1 MQVPLSLIK
10 ASPAPIRTTWDE
22 EKMEELAQ
30 SIREQGVIVPVKV
43 RPINGAGACPEHGVD
58 WLDGSYEHYDSNTGY
73 NRGCRACFN
82 FVEGVEWS
90 DPDEEEDGESHPVG
104 PLFELVYGHRRVEA
118 ARRAGL
124 EDIPAEVEE
133 VEDDTALVQAL
144 IENVQREDMQP
155 MDTARA
161 LKGLMQVKGWNTY
174 DVERAGVMGHAI
186 CGQYLKLLDEPDEI
200 QRLIVRGNSASMPQG
215 TISSEHAAE
224 IRRANLDPDHR
235 IAVARKAADEGLGM
249 RQTTQ
254 VAKSVAAAPTE
265 EAKKRLLEWEYS
277 PAIHDPELIKAR
289 AQQFGAHDPLYR
301 DPTPTKQ
308 QQWDQT
314 PEIKAAIDSLLYTLK
329 LFDGVM
335 KGIREMAGVGKL
347 APESRQYIAHRA
359 RRYAQTLTEWADELE
374 EKDNGE

>member
-1 MQVPLSLIK
+1 
-10 ASPAPIRTTWDE
+10 
-22 EKMEELAQ
+22 
-30 SIREQGVIVPVKV
+30 
-43 RPINGAGACPEHGVD
+43 
-58 WLDGSYEHYDSNTGY
+58 
-73 NRGCRACFN
+73 
-82 FVEGVEWS
+82 
-90 DPDEEEDGESHPVG
+90 
-104 PLFELVYGHRRVEA
+104 
-118 ARRAGL
+118 
-124 EDIPAEVEE
+124 
-133 VEDDTALVQAL
+133 
-144 IENVQREDMQP
+144 
-155 MDTARA
+155 
-161 LKGLMQVKGWNTY
+161 
-174 DVERAGVMGHAI
+174 
-186 CGQYLKLLDEPDEI
+186 
-200 QRLIVRGNSASMPQG
+200 
-215 TISSEHAAE
+215 
-224 IRRANLDPDHR
+224 
-235 IAVARKAADEGLGM
+235 M